1 MRKMRNSVKAIII
14 AICTVVVAVSATL
27 GIILLNKNKGKNPAP
42 EYALTQAQKN
52 LVAEINQNALKEQ
65 AKNQNNLQV
74 FDSMIFRDGVGD
86 SINTATVS
94 DFTEN
99 YFAVQQ
105 TQDSYDVYLYSQG
118 QSGIE
123 TVDFLSYVEE
133 NDLLDSKYTS
143 VECGKYFGSSDEET
157 NYFVLKAT
165 YNDNGT
171 EKYDLVVYCLNDSV
185 TLLNTI
191 PWNGYSAYIFGFSE
205 NYYIYLY
212 TVRPDEEDYS
222 DWYLDVSL
230 FSYDDSAVSLNVR
243 HYAINDAG
251 VGLKSFAKN
260 YFLIPTKTKY
270 SFYYLTNEGFTENTF
285 EINEEYSYT
294 YETFDF
300 GTVITKVDEQSEK
313 TEYLFYNP
321 KTQKTYNLNF
331 SDGYLYHSIKNISEN
346 HFCLVEKEKDEGSFK
361 FTYFNDSCSE
371 VISYK
376 ADYEDAYILFA
387 KNNEIISKYA
397 VISTKSC
404 VNADIISSFGAKD
417 DAYYVLSESYDP
429 NLSYFVVDS
438 NKGMNFASYKG
449 KLLFE
454 ESYPNIYSYN
464 GEFLIHDSEEYYS
477 VDVQSGTL
485 ERVYNVSEYTTNN
498 LTDGGLNLISNG
510 YYVNYYQNQ
519 YSFHKFNGEIVKFN
533 SKFGEVSK
541 FTSLNLTKDEY
552 SGFVFVEA
560 ITTNNEL
567 VILYFF
573 DSKEF
578 ELQEEGSDPYTHTAV
593 TYLAEK
599 WGSYSTSYSC
609 SASEKFC
616 GLGTDDGSATVS
628 VSKSGSGMSASRSW
642 TSTTWV
648 LFMGD
653 NDDLKFSVTCSASAG
668 QTSLSFSGVQL
679 FSFWKDF
686 AYHSTSM
693 DSASASGSDV
703 KLNTKVQNKQTSGS
717 YTWKPS
723 SVSYTNKGSA
733 VTVEYATNCV
743 DGTSGSITGADKN
756 GSDFTEAS
764 SSTQLFITND
774 GSFLITS
781 YLSSGKLWNTHYYRY
796 PSFKEASYTI
806 VYKTKPYR
814 LSGAAINTSSKV
826 KNSTASADFTEDDYS
841 IPYTKKLSAVTGATP
856 PTVTL
861 EGYVFKG
868 WTVGTSSGATILS
881 GDSSKLGGSGATKN
895 LYPRFEP
902 ADVNVYFN
910 YLSQNNVTT
919 SASTYDVF
927 IKKTLNPI
935 SNINNY
941 KLRGVK
947 ITSSTLSV
955 GGTAYGS
962 TKLYYD
968 SEYTIWV
975 ATDTTSKYMT
985 KTNLAIHPDEDNDI
999 QNVTGSSNQFSGS
1012 AQKYFTDGGTYVV
1025 SKESRSIKGD
1035 DGLKIEVAT
1044 ATKTYIPTSNKWFQN
1059 FKASYDPS
1067 SSTKL
1072 TATSFFSSSG
1082 SPQDDFKKT
1091 CKPANI
1097 EVKGQGL
1104 QFKSWLLEVNPSGS
1118 EANYFMTIDNP
1129 SLSTTMYNYIY
1140 GTKSGNSYPNSVS
1153 GGVLE
1158 IAVYALYE
1166 ERDYDVKTD
1175 SSNEV
1180 YGSSEL
1186 TTAEKTTLDD
1196 KLIDYTTLI
1205 NYSKSESAVQINK
1218 SPAKIKFMDS
1228 VNINIY
1234 LNGETASVSDKEA
1247 YYVFDKVEIQ
1257 NYGYRVWVSNNGSTF
1272 NYVYGY
1278 CTIRFVLSALN
1289 PRTWSVEFI
1298 NKTPTVLNGMT
1309 HYYNSSGV
1317 KTAFGTTNND
1327 EKFQKL
1333 VHKSEF
1339 GNGSTYYVR
1348 DGKTGATQFNIV
1360 NISSSTETSFVFS
1373 VSTCGNTG
1381 EYTDS
1386 GNTFTVTESTVKS
1399 KTGGFKVVAY
1409 PKSNYLPKDSISI
1422 NTGSSSGVG
1431 SVLGLA
1437 IQTLS
1442 SVSSTEMKFW
1452 INNIEYKTEAA
1463 TSGFYRLDNKNVDG
1477 KITKTSD
1484 YNFENS
1490 KITNSAGTVVTNY
1503 VDVVYVYKHPT
1514 VAAKSYVYYP
1524 SYLVESTYGT
1534 GTTINSSTVRN
1545 WETDVETSSPT
1556 PSVIKNFNYE
1566 NMRMFVVRPEQ
1577 VKLSTSSKP
1586 TNKTL
1591 STTDY
1596 ELTSYLSAIKIGST
1610 TVTLKAERTAKTQA
1624 VNSHNTTVYDVLRMT
1639 PSSNDS
1645 GGYMYPQ
1652 PTASPVVSFD
1662 NSGKISYCGKD
1673 YVIQSAFKKTI
1684 DTKSIITGTT
1694 RVVWVYLVKA
1704 EDGEYFYFVY
1714 ADIDGIKSGNAN
1726 NLNFEFTF
1734 AQFNKT
1740 LTLNVDDQSDLY
1752 NSTSNHNSLSYRVIN
1767 YANEMTL
1774 ASSGNEY
1781 GTKVSGKG
1789 YEFGTEFYYKTYG
1802 DLTDSKLLKKETYS
1816 FNPSSLMILEFVPC
1830 SGYLISEFKLK
1841 LKNSAL
1847 GSANLFTLTLDDL
1860 TPSIVNGDFYYTTT
1874 DGPSAEQNF
1883 KPMITY
1889 THTGQMFNAYYEDSA
1904 YNGIYCTQNKND
1916 NWVQYFSSDPFKM
1929 EHIYV
1934 VIAGAYDDVQIDI
1947 KTVSYSEFVF
1957 EDTDSGA
1964 LLGFDNSS
1972 SNKIT
1977 SGVSYLKGDVY
1988 SVKSL
1993 TNLDILLCDNGTWF
2007 KLGSGTKNGAKDA
2020 YVSKSGNYYRV
2031 VLLGKAQYLRS
2042 GVKIFATGGDYS
2054 YYLTD
2059 ARFYN
2064 DLDST
2069 NQNSIL
2075 NAFDVIKRSGAEFTG
2090 RAGDDKSLYK
2100 AGNSANSTLADVEAT
2115 PSLNFDQT
2123 TLADD
2128 VKLTYLYIKNVLKA
2142 HAFNEWKTTSK
2153 SGSGSTTFNSRL
2165 IGSYSSKTASKEYER
2180 SNKYVMVFTIEKN
2193 EVKFST
2199 NSYLYNN
2206 TITEKYGNSL
2216 EDETDTWVSGFEATG
2231 SYNASTAT
2239 KLYHDT
2245 TNNRLWRYK
2254 GSDIAG
2260 YQLDYV
2266 GKLYDPTGNEIGNY
2280 KKESSWFNDTILT
2293 NIDYEYNVDADTRR
2307 YPNWQ
2312 DVAGSYGKHTYTV
2325 SGYDIKFTYRN
2336 VPGYYLQFF
2345 EINTVDFGSI
2355 YVPVAQITAASERRV
2370 VYSTAATAV
2379 GITIDVTFSDG
2390 IYTIILYDDGA
2401 GYTGDAVLNK
2411 QINSLG
2417 ILNNNFTVNF
2427 YSRSY
2432 EYGIYL
2438 NPNTGEA
2445 STSDDVVAWNN
2456 DGSSQYEWGN
2466 YDSSKVIGSHIP
2478 VYYDSLNYI
2487 GAYLEMPGYTF
2498 IGWGSKKY
2506 DSTNDRYNKTTNTW
2520 NTSSSWLPVHSYFAD
2535 DDATRTKLIGD
2546 LSAKSFGYDFYVKAS
2561 SKSAYER
2568 ELSTGYF
2575 ITDTGFS
2582 DTENYNFW
2590 SVYAESFMATIDSR
2604 KPAATK
2610 PILTCLYGIWKPNV
2624 YTLTFEANDKNAST
2638 PNGSTIH
2645 SLEINSGKFGLGE
2658 TVNYHFNDSFIVG
2671 NLGFQQNGVNTKT
2684 YYCYVTFDD
2693 NDWFITESA
2702 VVAAEMTSYDDY
2714 FAVASS
2720 TGYGKVYGDQNKLA
2734 IAGSTQSNLLNVIID
2749 RYGYSWLGWFTKTKA
2764 NANVSTSATTNTQ
2777 WLIFNSEYFNKN
2789 SKGTIRKELPILGKA
2804 KDCTE
2809 SSFNVSAVTNVNST
2823 AVDANK
2829 SCVDYRWFAT
2839 KNEPYSEFVYVGEN
2853 KINTSILKTR
2863 TMTDPD
2869 GNSGSTYLI
2878 AFYNYKYSRTPFAPA
2893 SGNTY
2898 GYSAI
2903 DFLNNNSGNSR
2914 RAQTAKLNNTSYSSV
2929 EDTYLT
2935 FFDTSLSYD
2944 CYSIV
2949 KSNSGDY
2956 TTIKIVRNNDNRS
2969 KIRTLTLYACW
2980 ETNRY
2985 DIVIEW
2991 RDEETIKDDYALG
3004 STEAGILQS
3013 DGSINKDALGPA
3025 YFDDAELADRLNKFN
3040 PVRVGYDFVGWTYL
3054 YDLYEGAVN
3063 NPTILL
3069 KDNIETMYYLNDSIL
3084 TKLKWNNV
3092 ITRPIFTDAGLV
3104 NSTNFAGRQETFGDT
3119 ETMTSHTIYVFA
3131 LWKAQT
3137 FTINID
3143 LNIQAE
3149 ELENLYEK
3157 DSNFAIALYEAS
3169 RSGGSKTVNYQKSTG
3184 VRTNYYK
3191 YDSNNYAE
3199 IVANLNFVVTFDGNF
3214 ADAYCQIVRGSD
3226 TYTYYLEE
3234 LFAVSTG
3241 YYLLGWMLNS
3251 TDPNT
3256 LFVANGLYS
3265 AFGTDGSIVNL
3276 EDSTS
3281 NLISGYEVFN
3291 YDNYQKLY
3299 NSNYKAGLNSHET
3312 GKYGS
3317 HKEVFNNNNVD
3328 QLSVID
3334 GAGFSSNFGFVQIG
3348 SKKYYITCEDVP
3360 VENAPT
3366 KHYLYFK
3373 YEGVKY
3379 YVVYYYLKPIGG
3391 ENNDSIQLVNDHE
3404 FLYYIEDG
3412 FQYKIRFDS
3421 DGHPY
3426 TVTDKI
3432 TYKDRIDFNTTIRIA
3447 IYREKTNVLSENNNC
3462 LNKHMTISN
3471 VGYKSIGY
3479 TFDHDLATAT
3489 DPKPLYFDLETTR
3502 QFTLYAHWKNK
3513 GDMFVDIDNANN
3525 VLLNAEGQ
3533 PNSTSNPG
3541 LAGFY
3546 DVWNTYSNAVRTGTI
3561 KYDKSFILENTKATS
3576 TSQNDEGIRL
3586 TYNYYDDLFIN
3597 INPYYSGRYLSEMT
3611 FIFYGIEEAIYGD
3624 VADRE
3629 RSTFKLQ
3636 TYRLVIDFDWDSVNH
3651 KIVIAQGGFNLY
3663 IGTDAN
3669 ARSISISE
3677 TTSDGN
3683 QIIYNIFANAEAFSK
3698 MSLIDKYS
3706 CGTAANSFF
3715 TLFKYGTYYDKEDI
3729 NQVSFQLKNVM
3740 SSIEIDCKYSV
3751 QTYEIDFYNIKHN
3764 AENALYIK
3772 EGTTNEY
3779 VTPFTPD
3786 DIKPESAIIDENPFM
3801 SSSATTHQYLATIST
3816 DCSSNVI
3823 QGYNVPYGFYIYGVY
3838 YNSPYKPYRPIDEVG
3853 SIGIPTNVVELLK
3866 DPMYGFEYIYSHGY
3880 YNYGATSKQVKQAD
3894 ANDNY
3899 SAQCSGVL
3907 GATTVFNDSIGIRLS
3922 GLSFYAFGGWYEYY
3936 EDNGKVVFVG
3946 YNKVAE
3952 STYINRNITL
3962 YGYYYATNEPTN
3974 IQFYTWD
3981 KDNMNYA
3988 EYTGNTEQYTL
3999 NENTEKTNYMQV
4011 GGYMTLKEGQ
4021 TNYVDNDGRVKIISY
4036 LQYGVDKTAFGTH
4049 NYTNSF
4055 IMEGSNDENVLSM
4068 ILDTYWYYEDS
4079 YNPLYFLDGGN
4090 NRKYIRYDKDSSQ
4103 FYYLSNE
4110 ADLGSSRVIVKVQ
4123 TSDMTNFFL
4132 EASGPY
4138 NGKKLEFSK
4147 SDKLYTSHYGTEYNF
4162 SGTNLYAKVNKTG
4175 IGDRY
4180 YVLHHID
4187 DSYFDGSNPHYKS
4200 WMSSKLPKYYLDVE
4214 GSRYYMI
4221 LKNTS
4226 GMSKASA
4233 FYDANGNEVT
4243 ASESPVRS
4251 ATLTTIKNYYVNY
4264 QGYLFKINYK
4274 QNLDDGGSTYINPFV
4289 NPQTNTTTITL
4300 LSGEEVECYFN
4311 YETKVLYEKLIVK
4324 TDSFTYYIKVN
4335 KANISDVDK
4344 YYKVMSVDPSYYD
4357 RFEDDTWAFINK
4369 PAYCVD
4375 IAGTRYY
4382 ITSLSTS
4389 LGASDI
4395 ANDQVIYTAQGDN
4408 GGPLTGRTICRLN
4421 DYYVEYKGVKYF
4433 IEYKVIDGYVNPFI
4447 DATTNIVKVMIA
4459 TNTYETCYFDYN
4471 TKTLYAD
4478 VKASFDNKIYCAVN
4492 ENYRINAVLKTD
4504 VWLIDNITI
4513 KLLPSPNIGFWYN
4526 GEQYGFVGYIEM
4538 NKDIFDEMTKKVDAG
4553 GGGESGAGAI
4563 YLEFSELVT
4572 AVYTKDAFASG
4583 RFATPELYTAFLNG
4597 RSFDEAYDDFVFN
4610 LREQIGTRIS
4620 EYSMDDFLSDL
4631 LTADDYKYVD
4641 GNTTSINYIV
4651 VNIPVTFND
4660 LIIDPRTGKQIS
4672 LSVIAQHQFNIISTN
4687 TVVDTKISAIPIYSP
4702 FEMEFTETSYV
4713 SSGDSKSIQI
4723 DTEEMQV
4730 WHFEL
4735 SSNSTHV
4742 YNKPNGDY
4750 LNFVVLNLEQYA
4762 ELKLNSSNI
4771 ADYLTHMIN
4780 VGKYVKKYSETGGS
4794 SLVNVNSSELGD
4806 GEYVLLSYYNKT
4818 GIDIEANKYIVRV
4831 SDNML
4836 YLDIDSGVIDS
4847 ELVRTN
4853 NFQP

>member
-14 AICTVVVAVSATL
+14 AVCTAVVAVSATL
-27 GIILLNKNKGKNPAP
+27 GIILLNKNKGKNPAS

-52 LVAEINQNALKEQ
+52 LVAEINRLAVEDTLEMKKDFQ
-65 AKNQNNLQV
+65 A
-74 FDSMIFRDGVGD
+74 FDSSIFKDEDDRAIQLSEIRDFQKKYFVVALDDGSYEMFLYSGNGGATTLFENYLQENEIVDEKYYDFVCRQIKDDVVIFTAKYLDESTEKQDVLLISIKDFSNVSLFRTFPYDGV
-86 SINTATVS
+86 NNYY
-94 DFTEN
+94 FEFKEN
-99 YFAVQQ
+99 YFMYVIRDNSDPFKENWHA
-105 TQDSYDVYLYSQG
+105 DFHFFHYDNNTTYSISLGYYEMDTMSNEYLHG
-118 QSGIE
+118 
-123 TVDFLSYVEE
+123 
-133 NDLLDSKYTS
+133 N
-143 VECGKYFGSSDEET
+143 
-157 NYFVLKAT
+157 
-165 YNDNGT
+165 
-171 EKYDLVVYCLNDSV
+171 VVVVPQID
-185 TLLNTI
+185 
-191 PWNGYSAYIFGFSE
+191 
-205 NYYIYLY
+205 
-212 TVRPDEEDYS
+212 
-222 DWYLDVSL
+222 
-230 FSYDDSAVSLNVR
+230 
-243 HYAINDAG
+243 
-251 VGLKSFAKN
+251 
-260 YFLIPTKTKY
+260 KY
-270 SFYYLTNEGFTENTF
+270 SFVYSNGEEFVVYNYVKDENYDYELQCNKFGVFITEIDSANETIDYYLFNAESNSTKKIELDKGFSVHQFNMVGKKYFYLVQKSNTKEDLF
-285 EINEEYSYT
+285 RVVYYDSNL
-294 YETFDF
+294 
-300 GTVITKVDEQSEK
+300 TKII
-313 TEYLFYNP
+313 
-321 KTQKTYNLNF
+321 TYNSAHN
-331 SDGYLYHSIKNISEN
+331 DDSIYFANGTSIVTKHNI
-346 HFCLVEKEKDEGSFK
+346 
-361 FTYFNDSCSE
+361 
-371 VISYK
+371 
-376 ADYEDAYILFA
+376 
-387 KNNEIISKYA
+387 
-397 VISTKSC
+397 ISTKSK
-404 VNADIISSFGAKD
+404 VEAV
-417 DAYYVLSESYDP
+417 VLTEIATEDNNFTLLENGVYPS
-429 NLSYFVVDS
+429 NLFAVDCGT
-438 NKGMNFASYKG
+438 GMNLMDSKG
-449 KLLFE
+449 NLLFE
-454 ESYPNIYSYN
+454 TNVGEIHQFEGKFFIVNEGKYYTVDLATREMEEIQNVSDLTFVADSDNNTLLDFGYYITFENNLYTIRDYSGKAKKFNLSNNEEYEFKFLNFNFESNAFTFLEATLKDNSSKLLYAFDFDAYSAESDSETYAQSSAVSYVTYGKDGGYYTSYSYWGAEYGGSWGANCSGSAVLKAKKSGNSVVTN
-464 GEFLIHDSEEYYS
+464 GYDTYDHSGIEWACAGHHTVSIKWWSIDVSNGKSTADVGASVHDWWDCFVNPADETF
-477 VDVQSGTL
+477 SGSGSASDLSTK
-485 ERVYNVSEYTTNN
+485 VVPKKTTSSYEWKRAIGY
-498 LTDGGLNLISNG
+498 TDGSA
-510 YYVNYYQNQ
+510 V
-519 YSFHKFNGEIVKFN
+519 SVKYNNN
-533 SKFGEVSK
+533 SSGS
-541 FTSLNLTKDEY
+541 Y
-552 SGFVFVEA
+552 SGGVPKGAKSLGYAA
-560 ITTNNEL
+560 ITT
-567 VILYFF
+567 
-573 DSKEF
+573 
-578 ELQEEGSDPYTHTAV
+578 
-593 TYLAEK
+593 
-599 WGSYSTSYSC
+599 
-609 SASEKFC
+609 
-616 GLGTDDGSATVS
+616 DGS
-628 VSKSGSGMSASRSW
+628 
-642 TSTTWV
+642 
-648 LFMGD
+648 
-653 NDDLKFSVTCSASAG
+653 
-668 QTSLSFSGVQL
+668 
-679 FSFWKDF
+679 
-686 AYHSTSM
+686 
-693 DSASASGSDV
+693 
-703 KLNTKVQNKQTSGS
+703 
-717 YTWKPS
+717 
-723 SVSYTNKGSA
+723 
-733 VTVEYATNCV
+733 
-743 DGTSGSITGADKN
+743 
-756 GSDFTEAS
+756 S
-764 SSTQLFITND
+764 SSWYTTAAGDKKINE
-774 GSFLITS
+774 
-781 YLSSGKLWNTHYYRY
+781 YLDNGKLFDYKYYRY
-796 PSFKEASYTI
+796 PAFEEGTYTLYYNFDGKYNESGGTISTDSKIKDSAGKEKTGKQTHTGIKYTAKLSAHSASPPSVNLDGYDFQGWY
-806 VYKTKPYR
+806 VGNTK
-814 LSGAAINTSSKV
+814 LTGDSKKLAGTGGSV
-826 KNSTASADFTEDDYS
+826 TASAR
-841 IPYTKKLSAVTGATP
+841 
-856 PTVTL
+856 
-861 EGYVFKG
+861 FKA
-868 WTVGTSSGATILS
+868 ATI
-881 GDSSKLGGSGATKN
+881 K
-895 LYPRFEP
+895 
-902 ADVNVYFN
+902 VYFN
-910 YLSQNNVTT
+910 YVAANKIT
-919 SASTYDVF
+919 SSAATYDLF
-927 IKKTLNPI
+927 IKKTLNQI
-935 SNINNY
+935 TNINNY
-941 KLRGVK
+941 KLRGTQINSGNLK
-947 ITSSTLSV
+947 ISGVNYESS
-955 GGTAYGS
+955 
-962 TKLYYD
+962 KLYYD
-968 SEYTIWV
+968 SEYFIWAV
-975 ATDTTSKYMT
+975 TSSGFVK
-985 KTNLAIHPDEDNDI
+985 KTNLKIESAENNI
-999 QNVTGSSNQFSGS
+999 VTGSGTGTSNTVSGS
-1012 AQKYFTDGGTYVV
+1012 AYKLYTNSGTYII
-1025 SKESRSIKGD
+1025 SKESRSISGD
-1035 DGLKIEVAT
+1035 EGLKVTIAT
-1044 ATKTYIPTSNKWFQN
+1044 ASPTSIPAGSNWYQVFDNK
-1059 FKASYDPS
+1059 SYNP
-1067 SSTKL
+1067 STKL
-1072 TATSFFSSSG
+1072 TSSAFFKSG
-1082 SPQDDFKKT
+1082 TGNDFEKT
-1091 CKPANI
+1091 CRPSNI
-1097 EVKGQGL
+1097 TVTGQGL
-1104 QFKSWLLEVNPSGS
+1104 QFKMWVIEVNPSSGD
-1118 EANYFMTIDNP
+1118 NYFITIDNP
-1129 SLSTTMYNYIY
+1129 SLTTTMYQYMYAGTNY
-1140 GTKSGNSYPNSVS
+1140 KDSVS
-1153 GGVLE
+1153 MGAEE
-1158 IAVYALYE
+1158 ISVYALYE
-1166 ERDYDVKTD
+1166 ERDYEVRTD
-1175 SSNEV
+1175 ATIKA
-1180 YGSSEL
+1180 YGSSAL
-1186 TTAEKTTLDD
+1186 STAEKTTLDD
-1196 KLIDYTTLI
+1196 ELADYTTLI
-1205 NYSKSESAVQINK
+1205 NYSKYQSDVTINK
-1218 SPAKIKFMDS
+1218 SPSKIKFMDT
-1228 VNINIY
+1228 INISVY
-1234 LNGETASVSDKEA
+1234 LNKESSTSTNQEP

-1257 NYGYRVWVSNNGSTF
+1257 NYGYRVWVSKGGTTF

-1278 CTIRFVLSALN
+1278 CTVRFILSALN
-1289 PRTWSVEFI
+1289 PRTWSVEFE
-1298 NKTPTVLNGMT
+1298 NQTPSIFNEKT
-1309 HYYNSSGV
+1309 HYYDASGT
-1317 KTAFGTTNND
+1317 KQSFGTEDND

-1333 VHKSEF
+1333 VYKSTF
-1339 GNGSTYYVR
+1339 GENSTYYVR
-1348 DGKTGATQFNIV
+1348 DGKTGSTQFNTIK
-1360 NISSSTETSFVFS
+1360 ISSSTETSFVFS
-1373 VSTCGNTG
+1373 VQTCGITG
-1381 EYTDS
+1381 KYTNSYKD
-1386 GNTFTVTESTVKS
+1386 FTVTETTAKAD
-1399 KTGGFKVVAY
+1399 TGGFKVVAY

-1422 NTGSSSGVG
+1422 NKGSSTGIG

-1437 IQTLS
+1437 IQPLTS
-1442 SVSSTEMKFW
+1442 ISSTEMKFW
-1452 INNIEYKTEAA
+1452 INNVEYITEVAESA
-1463 TSGFYRLDNKNVDG
+1463 YYRLDDINDEG
-1477 KITKTSD
+1477 KVAKTTT
-1484 YNFENS
+1484 YTFENS
-1490 KITNSAGTVVTNY
+1490 KILHTDDVTVTNY
-1503 VDVVYVYKHPT
+1503 VDLVYVST
-1514 VAAKSYVYYP
+1514 DGYVYYP
-1524 SYLVESTYGT
+1524 SYLVESTYET
-1534 GTTINSSTVRN
+1534 ETTINSSTVRD
-1545 WETDVETSSPT
+1545 WENDVESSSPT

-1586 TNKTL
+1586 TNKTT
-1591 STTDY
+1591 STTAY

-1639 PSSNDS
+1639 PSSYDS

-1673 YVIQSAFKKTI
+1673 YVIQSAFKKTVN
-1684 DTKSIITGTT
+1684 TNSIITGTS

-1847 GSANLFTLTLDDL
+1847 GGANLFTLTLDDL

-2090 RAGDDKSLYK
+2090 RAGNDKSLYK
-2100 AGNSANSTLADVEAT
+2100 AGDSANSTLADVEAT

-2561 SKSAYER
+2561 SKSAYDR

-2604 KPAATK
+2604 KPSVTK

-2624 YTLTFEANDKNAST
+2624 YTLTFEANDKNSST

-2658 TVNYHFNDSFIVG
+2658 TVNYNFNDSFIVG

-2702 VVAAEMTSYDDY
+2702 VATGEMTAYDDY
-2714 FAVASS
+2714 FAIAN
-2720 TGYGKVYGDQNKLA
+2720 TNTDYYGKVYSEQNKFA

-2749 RYGYSWLGWFTKTKA
+2749 RYGYSWLGWFTKIKA
-2764 NANVSTSATTNTQ
+2764 NANVSTSDEDNTE
-2777 WLIFNSEYFNKN
+2777 WLVFNSEYFNKN

-2804 KDCTE
+2804 KDCNE
-2809 SSFNVSAVTNVNST
+2809 SSFNVSAEANVKST

-2829 SCVDYRWFAT
+2829 SCIDYRWFAT
-2839 KNEPYSEFVYVGEN
+2839 KNDPYSEFVYVGEN
-2853 KINTSILKTR
+2853 KINTNVLKTR

-2869 GNSGSTYLI
+2869 GNNGTKYLI
-2878 AFYNYKYSRTPFAPA
+2878 AFYNYKYSRTPFSPA
-2893 SGNTY
+2893 SGETY

-2903 DFLNNNSGNSR
+2903 DFLNHTTGNSR
-2914 RAQTAKLNNTSYSSV
+2914 RAQMANVNSASCSSID
-2929 EDTYLT
+2929 DTYLT

-2944 CYSIV
+2944 CYSIM
-2949 KSNSGDY
+2949 KSASGNY
-2956 TTIKIVRNNDNRS
+2956 TTIKIDRNKDNLS
-2969 KIRTLTLYACW
+2969 KIRTLTLYSCW

-2991 RDEETIKDDYALG
+2991 RDEETIKDEYALG
-3004 STEAGILQS
+3004 STVAGILQS
-3013 DGSINKDALGPA
+3013 DKTLNKDALDPA

-3054 YDLYEGAVN
+3054 YDLYEGAIN
-3063 NPTILL
+3063 NPTVLE
-3069 KDNIETMYYLNDSIL
+3069 DENHIETMYYLNDSIL
-3084 TKLKWNNV
+3084 TKLKWNND

-3104 NSTNFAGRQETFGDT
+3104 NSTNFAGRQEAFGDT
-3119 ETMTSHTIYVFA
+3119 ETMTSHTIYIFA

-3191 YDSNNYAE
+3191 YDLNNYAE

-3214 ADAYCQIVRGSD
+3214 ADAYCQIVKGSD

-3276 EDSTS
+3276 ENRTS

-3299 NSNYKAGLNSHET
+3299 NSNYKVGLNSNET

-3328 QLSVID
+3328 QLSDID
-3334 GAGFSSNFGFVQIG
+3334 GAGFSSNFGFVEIG
-3348 SKKYYITCEDVP
+3348 SKKYYIACEDEP

-3373 YEGVKY
+3373 YNGVKY
-3379 YVVYYYLKPIGG
+3379 YVVYYYMKPIGDG
-3391 ENNDSIQLVNDHE
+3391 NNNSIQLVNDHE
-3404 FLYYIEDG
+3404 FLYYLDEG
-3412 FQYKIRFDS
+3412 GVKYKIRFDT

-3426 TVTDKI
+3426 TVTDKQ
-3432 TYKDRIDFNTTIRIA
+3432 TYFNRIDFYNTLRIA
-3447 IYREKTNVLSENNNC
+3447 IYKGKTNELSESNNC
-3462 LNKHMTISN
+3462 VNKHSSISN
-3471 VGYKSIGY
+3471 AIYKSLGY
-3479 TFDHDLATAT
+3479 TFDDGDSETT
-3489 DPKPLYFDLETTR
+3489 LYFDVETTR

-3513 GDMFVDIDNANN
+3513 DDMFVDIDNANN

-3546 DVWNTYSNAVRTGTI
+3546 ETWNTYSNAVRTGTI

-3611 FIFYGIEEAIYGD
+3611 FTFYGIEETIYAD
-3624 VADRE
+3624 SADRE

-3636 TYRLVIDFDWDSVNH
+3636 TYKLVIDFDWDSVNH

-3669 ARSISISE
+3669 AKSISISE
-3677 TTSDGN
+3677 KTSDGN

-3706 CGTAANSFF
+3706 CETVANSFF
-3715 TLFKYGTYYDKEDI
+3715 TLFKYGTYYNKDDI

-3740 SSIEIDCKYSV
+3740 SNIEIDCKYSV

-3838 YNSPYKPYRPIDEVG
+3838 YNSPYKPYRPIDETG

-3907 GATTVFNDSIGIRLS
+3907 GATTIFNDSIGIRLS

-3946 YNKVAE
+3946 YNKAAE

-4036 LQYGVDKTAFGTH
+4036 LQYGVDKTAFGSH

-4147 SDKLYTSHYGTEYNF
+4147 TDKLYTSHYGTEYNF

-4200 WMSSKLPKYYLDVE
+4200 WMSSKLPKFYLDVE

-4226 GMSKASA
+4226 GMSKASS

-4264 QGYLFKINYK
+4264 QGYLFKINYQ

-4324 TDSFTYYIKVN
+4324 TDSFTYYIKVD
-4335 KANISDVDK
+4335 KANISDIDK
-4344 YYKVMSVDPSYYD
+4344 YYKVMPVDPSYYD

-4459 TNTYETCYFDYN
+4459 TNTYESCYFDYN

-4735 SSNSTHV
+4735 SSNSTHI

-4762 ELKLNSSNI
+4762 ELKANSSNI

-4836 YLDIDSGVIDS
+4836 HLSITSGVIDS